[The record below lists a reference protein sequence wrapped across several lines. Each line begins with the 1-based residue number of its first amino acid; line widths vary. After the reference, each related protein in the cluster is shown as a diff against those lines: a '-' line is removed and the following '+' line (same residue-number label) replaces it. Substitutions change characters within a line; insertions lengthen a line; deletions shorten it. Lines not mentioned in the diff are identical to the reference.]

1 MLSAAFSKLILPLIN
16 VKTKKIKRYNEP
28 NNNIK
33 VHTMNER
40 KLLMI
45 PGPTNVDPAVLRV
58 LSKPT
63 LSHTDPDFVKI
74 FKEALN
80 DLKKVFMT
88 NSEVFVIG
96 GSGTLALEM
105 AIANLI
111 EPNDKVL
118 NIVTGFFGEYF
129 VKISKTHGAIPKVLE
144 APWGKS
150 IKPEEVKDALKEG
163 DYKAVT
169 VTHVETSTGVVNP
182 IKEIGEIVKEHSDAF
197 YIVDAVCSLG
207 GVEVR
212 VDDWNIDIC
221 ASGSQK
227 CIGVPPG
234 LALLSVSHRAL
245 KFLDE
250 RKSPVNFWYG
260 GLRNWLPVM
269 QDPSQYFATPPVN
282 MIYAL
287 SEALKI
293 LLNEGLEDRF
303 RRHHVLA
310 EAFRASVDALNL
322 KLVADREY
330 AADTVTAVYYP
341 SNVEDIAFRS
351 EMKKR
356 GIVVAST
363 LGPLKGKGFRVGHM
377 GNISQNDIMSTIGA
391 IEATLRH
398 LGYKFNYGAGLK
410 AAQEKILSL

>member
-1 MLSAAFSKLILPLIN
+1 
-16 VKTKKIKRYNEP
+16 
-28 NNNIK
+28 
-33 VHTMNER
+33 MNGR
-40 KLLMI
+40 KLVMI

-63 LSHTDPDFVKI
+63 LSHTDPEFVKI

-88 NSEVFVIG
+88 SNEVFVIA

-111 EPNDKVL
+111 EPGDKVL
-118 NIVTGFFGEYF
+118 NTVSGYFGEYF
-129 VKISKTHGAIPKVLE
+129 VKISKVHGALPRVLE
-144 APWGKS
+144 TPWSKS
-150 IKPEEVKDALKEG
+150 IKPEDVKNALRKD

-169 VTHVETSTGVVNP
+169 ITHVETSTGVANP
-182 IKEIGEIVKEHSDAF
+182 TKEIGEIVKEYSNAF
-197 YIVDAVCSLG
+197 YVVDTVCSLG
-207 GVEVR
+207 GMEVR

-234 LALLSVSHRAL
+234 LALLSVSAKAL
-245 KFLDE
+245 EFME
-250 RKSPVNFWYG
+250 GRKNPVNFWYG
-260 GLRNWLPVM
+260 DLRNWLPVM
-269 QDPSQYFATPPVN
+269 KDPSQYFATPPVN
-282 MIYAL
+282 MVYAL
-287 SEALKI
+287 SKALKM
-293 LLNEGLEDRF
+293 LLNEGLENRF
-303 RRHHVLA
+303 RRHHILA
-310 EAFRASVDALNL
+310 DGFRASMDALNL
-322 KLVADREY
+322 KMVADREST
-330 AADTVTAVYYP
+330 ADTVTAVYYP
-341 SNVEDIAFRS
+341 ERIDDAVFRS
-351 EMKKR
+351 EMKNR
-356 GIVVAST
+356 GIIVAST

>member
-1 MLSAAFSKLILPLIN
+1 
-16 VKTKKIKRYNEP
+16 
-28 NNNIK
+28 
-33 VHTMNER
+33 MNGR

-63 LSHTDPDFVKI
+63 LSHTDPEFVKI

-88 NSEVFVIG
+88 SNEVFVIA

-111 EPNDKVL
+111 EPGDKVL
-118 NIVTGFFGEYF
+118 NTVSGYFGEYF
-129 VKISKTHGAIPKVLE
+129 VKISKVHGALPRVLE
-144 APWGKS
+144 TPWSKS
-150 IKPEEVKDALKEG
+150 IKPEDVKNALRKD

-169 VTHVETSTGVVNP
+169 ITHVETSTGVANP
-182 IKEIGEIVKEHSDAF
+182 IKEIGKIVKEYSNAF
-197 YIVDAVCSLG
+197 YVVDTVCSLG
-207 GVEVR
+207 GMEVR

-234 LALLSVSHRAL
+234 LALLSVSAKAL
-245 KFLDE
+245 EFME
-250 RKSPVNFWYG
+250 GRKNPVNFWYG
-260 GLRNWLPVM
+260 DLRNWLPVM
-269 QDPSQYFATPPVN
+269 KDPSQYFATPPVN
-282 MIYAL
+282 MVYAL
-287 SEALKI
+287 SKALKM
-293 LLNEGLEDRF
+293 LLNEGLENRF
-303 RRHHVLA
+303 RRHHILA
-310 EAFRASVDALNL
+310 DGFRASMDALNL
-322 KLVADREY
+322 KMVADREST
-330 AADTVTAVYYP
+330 ADTVTAVYYP
-341 SNVEDIAFRS
+341 ERIDDAVFRS
-351 EMKKR
+351 EMKNR
-356 GIVVAST
+356 GIIVAST